1 MSILARLN
9 PFRRRCC
16 AVPLVV
22 GDIDTFRSVVHGIA
36 EVGDSY
42 IVWVGIVQDANGE
55 VDHQADEALEVAE
68 RVLAE
73 RMRVSGA

>member
-1 MSILARLN
+1 MSMFRRLN

-16 AVPLVV
+16 EVPLVV
-22 GDIDTFRSVVHGIA
+22 GDIDTARSVVHGIA
-36 EVGDSY
+36 EVDDAY
-42 IVWVGIVQDANGE
+42 IVWVGIVQDPNE

-68 RVLAE
+68 RVLSE